1 MKPKQYQ
8 ILLVDDS
15 VNTLEIIK
23 RNLEQAGYAVH
34 QAQSV
39 EQAIPKL
46 KTDIFDLVI
55 TDLKMPKSSGLDLI
69 RYVRENIN
77 DIEIMMITG
86 YPCISGAVQA
96 IKDGAEDYLV
106 KPFTDEELLSA
117 VQKAIEK
124 LNRKRQLS
132 SKQQK
137 SASYGIIGESNE
149 IKKVFRLIDKAA
161 STSVNVLISGE
172 SGTGKELVAR
182 AIHYHSERQSQP
194 FVPVNCTAIPDN
206 LIESELFGHV
216 KGAFTGANS
225 ERTGFF
231 KMANRGTIFLDE
243 IGDASMNLQGKLLRV
258 IQNKEIFMLG
268 SSRIH
273 QIDTR
278 IIAATH
284 KNLSELVKQGL
295 FREDLYYRINI
306 VDIPVP
312 SLHERKT
319 DILLL
324 IAWFVERLSKD
335 MKKNAITFTDQAIQ
349 VLMNYKWPGN
359 IRELENLVQK
369 LVVINDGEPVQ
380 VSDFPDVM
388 RSHFNV
394 LSGENKSLEQI
405 EYEHITNVL
414 NRVKG
419 NKSKAAKILKI
430 DRKTLR
436 EKLKRFSANTC

>member
-132 SKQQK
+132 SKRQK

-436 EKLKRFSANTC
+436 EKLKRFSAC

>member
-132 SKQQK
+132 SKRQK
-137 SASYGIIGESNE
+137 SASYGIIGESKE

-436 EKLKRFSANTC
+436 EKLKRFSAC